1 MNYTS
6 RFVDNSFEVLFSKG
20 ISLRAGIRYTYT
32 ATSKMTTREY
42 SNEYC
47 YYRSVSCSGKSSS
60 KRKRGSPWRWS
71 WSQIAAMIFT
81 SS

>member
-47 YYRSVSCSGKSSS
+47 YYRSVSCFGNLPLKGNVGLHGAGLGA
-60 KRKRGSPWRWS
+60 K
-71 WSQIAAMIFT
+71 
-81 SS
+81 